1 MPDRS
6 TGSHPQGINRKKANT
21 SNSTITRADV
31 PDLSF
36 RVEENQAV
44 KFEFG
49 VFYTTGG
56 TATTGGLVLALNG
69 PSLGATGK
77 LIYGVL
83 MGTSLTG
90 LTQRAYTAWEQE
102 VIGGSSQMAT
112 PSLAIVRGTVFLP
125 LGATAG
131 EVVLRYRSKTAGV
144 AATILEGSYVEPEPL
159 PII

>member
-6 TGSHPQGINRKKANT
+6 PGSHPKGINRKKADT
-21 SNSTITRADV
+21 TNSTVTRADV

-69 PSLGATGK
+69 PALGATGK

-83 MGTSLTG
+83 MGTSLTA

-125 LGATAG
+125 AGVSG
-131 EVVLRYRSKTAGV
+131 EVVLRYRSKTAGIAV
-144 AATILEGSYVEPEPL
+144 TILEGSYVEPEPL